1 MKLAEALSIR
11 KDLMKRIAQLQSR
24 LQNNV
29 KVQEG
34 DTPLEDPAALMAE
47 LDKCLSQLEDYVY
60 RINATNMQVLNAR
73 GETLTQLMARRDVL
87 TMRVAA
93 LRNVFTT
100 ASESQNRYSQSEIK
114 MVTVVDVRKLGKQ
127 IDDLSARLRELDI
140 EIQSLNFSADLR

>member
-87 TMRVAA
+87 NMRVTA

-140 EIQSLNFSADLR
+140 EIQSLNFSADLI